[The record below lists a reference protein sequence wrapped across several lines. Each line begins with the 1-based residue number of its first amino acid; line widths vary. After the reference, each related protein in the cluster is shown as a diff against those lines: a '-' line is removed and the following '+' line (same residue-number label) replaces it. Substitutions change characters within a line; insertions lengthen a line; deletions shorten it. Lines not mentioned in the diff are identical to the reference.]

1 MVKLYHPTLSHWAK
15 MPRYGWLACHLMQQ
29 MQHLRCLLRCG
40 HGWKIIGF
48 LVRRY
53 IWTSSKM
60 IRMFHCHVSFSR
72 GVPVGKL
79 LDSLLPSWLSAGSG
93 VAPNLNSRGS
103 GGASWI
109 LFSMRVTL
117 VSCVNHICS
126 KIWSKK
132 AGGCMMHDQHFG
144 CLIIVQ
150 YCLSSLCLLVTIEC
164 LSYNFESCII
174 KQ

>member
-1 MVKLYHPTLSHWAK
+1 

-40 HGWKIIGF
+40 HGWRIIGF

-60 IRMFHCHVSFSR
+60 NRMWMFHCHVSFSR
-72 GVPVGKL
+72 GAPVGKL

-109 LFSMRVTL
+109 LFSTRVTL

-126 KIWSKK
+126 KIWSKGVVWGFFSFKKK

-144 CLIIVQ
+144 CLIIV
-150 YCLSSLCLLVTIEC
+150 
-164 LSYNFESCII
+164 
-174 KQ
+174 